1 VPSEKSPSTNAKRRT
16 ILDAV
21 LEVLPRE
28 DNGRSAKELHELIVA
43 RSLFTF
49 RAADPVAMV
58 RAAVRKH
65 LRTHGGPGQPPAR
78 VREVGR
84 DRYAAA

>member
-1 VPSEKSPSTNAKRRT
+1 VNTAIQDSSAKRLT
-16 ILDAV
+16 IIGAV
-21 LEVLPRE
+21 IEVLTHE
-28 DNGRSAKELHELIVA
+28 TAARSSAELHQLIVA

-84 DRYAAA
+84 DRYVAV